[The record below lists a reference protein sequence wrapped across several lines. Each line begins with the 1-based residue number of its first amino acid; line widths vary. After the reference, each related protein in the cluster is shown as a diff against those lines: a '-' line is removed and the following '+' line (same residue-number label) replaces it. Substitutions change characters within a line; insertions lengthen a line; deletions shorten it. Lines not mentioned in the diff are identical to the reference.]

1 MPQVNYR
8 PIEGAVATVG
18 VDERMAFIRRT
29 YAHLAGAV
37 GLFVLISW
45 MLNKTQFA
53 LDMTIWVARGQWNW
67 LMVLGLFMVVGWV
80 ADKWARSDVSQGM
93 QYLGLLLYVVAEAIL
108 FVPLLYIAAYYSD
121 PSVIPHAALLTLT
134 LFAGLT
140 GTVFIT
146 KKDFSF
152 LGGILGLAGFAA
164 LGVIVASILFG
175 FTLGLLFSVL
185 MVGLA
190 CGYVLYYTSQILAHY
205 RPTQHVAAALALFAA
220 IALLFW
226 YILQIFM
233 SRD

>member
-1 MPQVNYR
+1 MQVHYR

-18 VDERMAFIRRT
+18 VDERVAFIRRT
-29 YAHLAGAV
+29 YAHLGAAI
-37 GLFVLISW
+37 GLFVLVSYL
-45 MLNKTQFA
+45 LNKTEFA
-53 LDMTIWVARGQWNW
+53 YNMTVWVGSGQWNW
-67 LMVLGLFMVVGWV
+67 LMVLGAFMAVGWI

-93 QYLGLLLYVVAEAIL
+93 QYLGLILYVIAESIL

-121 PSVIPHAALLTLT
+121 PTVIPHAALLTLT

-152 LGGILGLAGFAA
+152 LRGALGIGGFAA
-164 LGVIVASILFG
+164 MGVIVASIAFG
-175 FTLGLLFSVL
+175 FTLGLLFSVI
-185 MVGLA
+185 MVCLA

-205 RPTQHVAAALALFAA
+205 RPTQHVSAALALFAA